1 MSRQVLDAGA
11 GSATPALPPP
21 LPAPASPPHRSASR
35 LDPPA
40 RGGEFLYLLPLLVLL
55 AFAFLWP
62 LWGAALNSLHPNT
75 PQGIDAAHWTLAN
88 YTRLADPLFATI
100 LLRTLR
106 ISLTVSAISALLA
119 YPVALHLA
127 RRSPQVQVWMI
138 LAYVSPFLI
147 NTIVKSFGWSLLLRQ
162 NGLINTGLRALH
174 LINAPLH
181 LMLNETGIIIA
192 LVPGHFMFVLLPL
205 WAAISGLDTALSWAA
220 GTLGA
225 PPRQVFL
232 RVILPLTLPALVAGL
247 AINFIMNMTAFAA
260 PAILGGERATVA
272 SMLAF
277 QINLEQLD
285 WPLGSALAVV
295 LLGLTLALVGLAQL
309 LVLRRRPA

>member
-1 MSRQVLDAGA
+1 MHPGRTGWL
-11 GSATPALPPP
+11 
-21 LPAPASPPHRSASR
+21 
-35 LDPPA
+35 
-40 RGGEFLYLLPLLVLL
+40 FLLPFLTLL
-55 AFAFLWP
+55 AFAFIWP
-62 LWGAALNSLHPNT
+62 LWSAALNSFHPNT
-75 PQGIDAAHWTLAN
+75 PGGIDTTSWTLGN
-88 YTRLADPLFATI
+88 YARLADPLFATI

-119 YPVALHLA
+119 YPVALDLS
-127 RRSPQVQVWMI
+127 RRSPKLQSWMI

-147 NTIVKSFGWSLLLRQ
+147 NTVVKSFGWSLLLRP
-162 NGLINTGLRALH
+162 NGLINTTLRSLH
-174 LINAPLH
+174 LISAPLH

-205 WAAISGLDTALSWAA
+205 WAAISSLDPALGWAA

-225 PPRQVFL
+225 PPRLVFL
-232 RVILPLTLPALVAGL
+232 RVILPLTLPALIAGL

-260 PAILGGERATVA
+260 PAILGGERAIVA

-285 WPLGSALAVV
+285 WPLGSALALV

-309 LVLRRRPA
+309 LILGRRPA

>member
-1 MSRQVLDAGA
+1 MSSRIN
-11 GSATPALPPP
+11 SPP
-21 LPAPASPPHRSASR
+21 L
-35 LDPPA
+35 A
-40 RGGEFLYLLPLLVLL
+40 RGVRGGGGASTAPTAPTPGSTNGTRWLSLLPLLTLL
-55 AFAFLWP
+55 TVAFLWP
-62 LWGAALNSLHPNT
+62 LWSAALNSLHPNT
-75 PQGIDAAHWTLAN
+75 PQGIDTAHWTLAN
-88 YTRLADPLFATI
+88 YIRLADPLFATI

-127 RRSPQVQVWMI
+127 RRSPRVQTWMI
-138 LAYVSPFLI
+138 LAYISPFLI
-147 NTIVKSFGWSLLLRQ
+147 NTVVKSFGWSLLLRQ
-162 NGLINTGLRALH
+162 NGLINTALRALH
-174 LINAPLH
+174 LINSPLH

-205 WAAISGLDTALSWAA
+205 WAAIGGLDPALSWAA

-232 RVILPLTLPALVAGL
+232 RVTLPLTLRALVAGL

-295 LLGLTLALVGLAQL
+295 LLGLTLTLVGSAQL